1 MGTIAK
7 PRTSQ
12 KNVKDDFFDEQPN
25 QNQIVTPPKNT
36 APSGGMG
43 KAKKTIQ
50 DETLKNK
57 EGLYEEPEVINEGP
71 NTDEPSGTG
80 TDTEPVVEGC
90 ETVGEGNKVVIS
102 EVERQEEERRRK
114 FSLEKRDLINEGA
127 KQILSCL
134 EPMYAHEFQMAAK
147 EFQCKDIGVY
157 ILAILNRLS
166 KESDYNNPDF
176 EPEWERGVVGF
187 TDEIFCEY
195 CNKKIT
201 SGRRKQKYCS
211 NLCAK
216 YDREQNETGIIHPDE
231 TIHSDKTIEDIESEQ
246 YRQEIKR
253 NGGEG

>member
-1 MGTIAK
+1 MGTIAR

-25 QNQIVTPPKNT
+25 QNQIVQPKKDT
-36 APSGGMG
+36 KPTGGMG

-50 DETLKNK
+50 DESIKNK
-57 EGLYEEPEVINEGP
+57 EGLYEQPEVINEES
-71 NTDEPSGTG
+71 NTNEPSSAS
-80 TDTEPVVEGC
+80 TDTEPILEGC
-90 ETVGEGNKVVIS
+90 ETVGEGDIQVIS
-102 EVERQEEERRRK
+102 EVERLEEERRHK
-114 FSLEKRDLINEGA
+114 FSVEKRDKINDGA
-127 KQILSCL
+127 EHILSCL
-134 EPMYAHEFQMAAK
+134 EPQFAHEFKMAAS

-166 KESDYNNPDF
+166 KESDWNNPDF

-201 SGRRKQKYCS
+201 TGRRKQKYCS

-231 TIHSDKTIEDIESEQ
+231 TIHDDRTVEDIEAEQ

-253 NGGEG
+253 NGGIE

>member
-1 MGTIAK
+1 MGTIAR

-12 KNVKDDFFDEQPN
+12 NNVKDDFFDEQPTKG
-25 QNQIVTPPKNT
+25 IVTPKKSTPPK
-36 APSGGMG
+36 GGMG

-57 EGLYEEPEVINEGP
+57 EGLYDEPDFNEEPNPNEP
-71 NTDEPSGTG
+71 TGTG
-80 TDTEPVVEGC
+80 TDTESVDQGSKV
-90 ETVGEGNKVVIS
+90 VGEGDILAIS
-102 EVERQEEERRRK
+102 EVEKQEEERRRK

-127 KQILSCL
+127 KHILSCL
-134 EPMYAHEFQMAAK
+134 EPTYAHEFYMAAQ

-216 YDREQNETGIIHPDE
+216 YDREQNQTGIIHPDE
-231 TIHSDKTIEDIESEQ
+231 TIHDDKTVEEIEEEQ
-246 YRQEIKR
+246 YRQELVR
-253 NGGEG
+253 NGGRD